1 MSQLPNKGKLL
12 SLDLG
17 TQRTGVAVSD
27 VDQSIAFPREE
38 ILHKS
43 TEELIQQ
50 LTKLLI
56 EEQITGLLIGLPINM
71 KGEVT
76 RQTEI
81 TMEMIEQIKAA
92 FKLPIQLADERM
104 TSQEAHKNTGQN
116 IVDSEVARILLE
128 NHLGSQNQ

>member
-104 TSQEAHKNTGQN
+104 TSQEAHKNTGQ
-116 IVDSEVARILLE
+116 R
-128 NHLGSQNQ
+128 

>member
-27 VDQSIAFPREE
+27 TEQRVAFPREE

-50 LTKLLI
+50 LNKIII
-56 EEQITGLLIGLPINM
+56 EEEITGILAGLPINM

-76 RQTEI
+76 DQTEI
-81 TMEMIEQIKAA
+81 TMEMINELKAA
-92 FKLPIQLADERM
+92 FKLPVQLADERM
-104 TSQEAHKNTGQN
+104 TSQEAHKNTGQS

-128 NHLGSQNQ
+128 NHFNSAKL